1 MFYSDNPVADYD
13 RYCNEQQKELDRLP
27 ECSECGEKIMDEYC
41 YEINGEYIHEH
52 CMEENHRKSVD
63 MLIV

>member
-1 MFYSDNPVADYD
+1 MYIPDNYD
-13 RYCNEQQKELDRLP
+13 RFGQHMAEQERQLERLP
-27 ECSECGEKIMDEYC
+27 ECCECGEKIQDEYC
-41 YEINGEYIHEH
+41 FEVNGEYICEH

>member
-1 MFYSDNPVADYD
+1 MYFTDDPVADYD
-13 RYCNEQQKELDRLP
+13 RYCNEQERELQKLP
-27 ECSECGEKIMDEYC
+27 ICGYCHKRIMDEYC
-41 YEINGEYIHEH
+41 YEINGEHIHEH

>member
-1 MFYSDNPVADYD
+1 MLFTDDPVADYD

-27 ECSECGEKIMDEYC
+27 ECGECGEKIMDEYC
-41 YEINGEYIHEH
+41 FEVNGEYICEH